1 MNNLMS
7 TDTSLALM
15 QATQAKAENLAKQA
29 MSSQDKK
36 DAQLEAVAKDF
47 EAVFITEMMKP
58 MFAGIKTDSKFGGG
72 KGEEIF
78 RGIMLQEY
86 GKMIS
91 ETGQIGIADSI
102 KAELIRMQETPA
114 R

>member
-1 MNNLMS
+1 MS

>member
-36 DAQLEAVAKDF
+36 DAQLEAAAKDF

-72 KGEEIF
+72 NGEEIF

-102 KAELIRMQETPA
+102 KAELIQMQETTA

>member
-36 DAQLEAVAKDF
+36 DAQLEAAAKDF

-102 KAELIRMQETPA
+102 KAELIQMQETTA

>member
-1 MNNLMS
+1 MNSLMS

-29 MSSQDKK
+29 MSSQEKR
-36 DAQLEAVAKDF
+36 DAQLEIVAKDF

-102 KAELIRMQETPA
+102 KAELIQMQETTA